1 MNSFVWKLVG
11 PAAGILATAVA
22 SRVTK
27 KAWVAVTKSPP
38 PDNPEDPDVAW
49 KEALV
54 WALASG
60 AIIGVTRLI
69 VERQAAVWYRKSF
82 GELPPGLGPG
92 DDGAAA
98 QNA

>member
-1 MNSFVWKLVG
+1 MSSIVWKLVG
-11 PAAGILATAVA
+11 PGAGILATAVA

-27 KAWVAVTKSPP
+27 KVWVSVTKSPP

-49 KEALV
+49 KEAVV

-60 AIIGVTRLI
+60 AIIGVTRLV
-69 VERQAAVWYRKSF
+69 VERQAALWYRKSF

-92 DDGAAA
+92 DDGGVKA
-98 QNA
+98 ND

>member
-1 MNSFVWKLVG
+1 MSSFLWKLVG
-11 PAAGILATAVA
+11 PASGILATAVA

-27 KAWVAVTKSPP
+27 KVWVTATGSPP

-49 KEALV
+49 KEAVV

-60 AIIGVTRLI
+60 AVIGLTRLL
-69 VERQAAVWYRKSF
+69 VERQAAVVYRKSF

-92 DDGAAA
+92 DDGAATA
-98 QNA
+98 

>member
-1 MNSFVWKLVG
+1 MSSVLWKLVG
-11 PAAGILATAVA
+11 PAAGIFATAVA

-27 KAWVAVTKSPP
+27 KAWVTVTKSPP

-49 KEALV
+49 KEAVV

-60 AIIGVTRLI
+60 AVIGLTRLI

-92 DDGAAA
+92 DDGAVKA
-98 QNA
+98 NS